1 MTVSKSDRMTVPQF
15 RELKQADRK
24 ITVLTA
30 YDYIGA
36 KLVDEAGVD
45 AVLVGDSLGNVVQ
58 GQNTTLPVTVEQM
71 IYHAQM
77 VKRGAKRALVIVDMP
92 FPSSQLGPEHAV
104 ATAARILK
112 ETEADAVKVEG
123 GKNRAKTIQAIVE
136 AGIPVMGHCGLLPQ
150 NIKAMGTYKIQRN
163 GEQILEDVL
172 AVEQAGAFSIVLELI
187 PADLAAGVTAKTMI
201 PTIGIGA
208 GKGCDGQVLVFHD
221 LLGFSDRQAPK
232 HVKPYAH
239 LYQIALDAL
248 TQYRE
253 DVEKNVVP

>member
-1 MTVSKSDRMTVPQF
+1 MTVSKPDRMTVPQF
-15 RELKQADRK
+15 RELKLSDRK
-24 ITVLTA
+24 ITMLTA
-30 YDYIGA
+30 YDYVGA
-36 KLVDEAGVD
+36 QLVDASGFD
-45 AVLVGDSLGNVVQ
+45 AILVGDSLGNVVQ
-58 GQNTTLPVTVEQM
+58 GRNTTLPVTVEQM

-77 VKRGAKRALVIVDMP
+77 VKRGTKRALVIVDMP

-123 GKNRAKTIQAIVE
+123 GKNRAETIRAIVE
-136 AGIPVMGHCGLLPQ
+136 AGIPVLGHCGLLPQ

-172 AVEQAGAFSIVLELI
+172 AVEQSGAFGTVLELI
-187 PADLAAGVTAKTMI
+187 PADLAVDLTAKTAI

-221 LLGFSDRQAPK
+221 LLGFSDRPAPK
-232 HVKPYAH
+232 HVKPYAN
-239 LYQIALDAL
+239 LYQTALDAL

-253 DVEKNVVP
+253 DVERNQS